1 MICHRG
7 NLHDVGIHSR
17 QFSVEG
23 RKIGGRFM
31 EIVVAD
37 NPFCATVT
45 RHLGCDVVLQID
57 VVGPLD
63 DCGTQEQQP

>member
-1 MICHRG
+1 
-7 NLHDVGIHSR
+7 
-17 QFSVEG
+17 
-23 RKIGGRFM
+23 M